1 MRAEKSKFEKLVEWI
16 SDYQDDYEFP
26 ATNKWVA
33 DCRKKENNL
42 MDLTEKLETA
52 YTEAIYS
59 AQNLGFVQGIH
70 FAYDIMEITE
80 SGKNRELLNQLLDIL
95 ETSEEGKMDT
105 ANVQEE
111 KNDK

>member
-1 MRAEKSKFEKLVEWI
+1 MRTEKSQFEKLVELI

-26 ATNKWVA
+26 VTNKWIA
-33 DCRKKENNL
+33 EHNKKENNL
-42 MDLTEKLETA
+42 VDLAGTLETA

-80 SGKNRELLNQLLDIL
+80 SGKNRELLDKLLNIL
-95 ETSEEGKMDT
+95 ETSEEVT
-105 ANVQEE
+105 I
-111 KNDK
+111 